1 MTTNDKK
8 LYEEIENCLE
18 YDDDIYGG
26 DSVFLHVTSIENL
39 LVWFKIK
46 EIDILKEFVEYIK
59 QSWQEEINTYESLQ
73 KEEDCPYIAREAIK
87 SKLIGMRK
95 MLGLLGHDLEKFL
108 EDKKLIAL
116 LDPIFETFLEK
127 TSNDNK

>member
-1 MTTNDKK
+1 MTMDDKK

-26 DSVFLHVTSIENL
+26 DSVFLHTTSIENL
-39 LVWFKIK
+39 MSWFKSK
-46 EIDILKEFVEYIK
+46 GTDLLKEFVKYIK
-59 QSWQEEINTYESLQ
+59 QSWQEEINTYEKLQ

-95 MLGLLGHDLEKFL
+95 MLGLLDSDLEKFL
-108 EDKKLIAL
+108 EV
-116 LDPIFETFLEK
+116 EE
-127 TSNDNK
+127 